1 MILEQ
6 YFHKSK
12 ETKTANVWKKAMAA
26 REVQKNSYRI
36 NGDVKQAKAFAAA
49 VMTQIERP
57 VQTFEEVEEQVVS
70 VQPIVIF
77 SQDMLR
83 LSPAPALAL

>member
-6 YFHKSK
+6 YFKKSK

-36 NGDVKQAKAFAAA
+36 NGDVKQAKAFAFA
-49 VMTQIERP
+49 VMMQAERP
-57 VQTFEEVEEQVVS
+57 VQVFEDVEEQLT
-70 VQPIVIF
+70 VQPTVIF
-77 SQDMLR
+77 SRDMIR
-83 LSPAPALAL
+83 PNPAPAFAS